1 MVADDTLDPPIISD
15 PEQLARLGVLKVPIP
30 DKLDA
35 AQWAFELSQVSPE
48 VMAAQG
54 DPEYSFY
61 RSFLEDPD
69 FPFEFILGEDS
80 EIGKS
85 ILRHFNVTKLDEI
98 RLDDAFCVHYN
109 MEQEDSSGAK
119 HMDPSDITVNMC
131 LERTEDVGGSEV
143 MFYGTKTLQNVE
155 RGTTDDDK
163 DESFR
168 FLVQQEAGYATI
180 HWGSHPHKTMAL
192 QRGKRTNIVITY
204 CYKDS
209 SRSDVSSRT
218 CYFTE

>member
-1 MVADDTLDPPIISD
+1 MFADDTLDPPIISD

-35 AQWAFELSQVSPE
+35 AQWAYELSQVSPE

-54 DPEYSFY
+54 DTEYSFY

-69 FPFEFILGEDS
+69 FPFEFVLGENS

-85 ILRHFNVTKLDEI
+85 ILRHFNVTKLDEV

-131 LERTEDVGGSEV
+131 LEKTEDVEGSEV
-143 MFYGTKTLQNVE
+143 VFYGTKTLENVGRTE
-155 RGTTDDDK
+155 DDDK
-163 DESFR
+163 DASYS
-168 FLVQQEAGYATI
+168 FLVQQEAGYATM
-180 HWGSHPHKTMAL
+180 HWGDHPHKTMAL
-192 QRGKRTNIVITY
+192 QKGKRTNIVFTY

-218 CYFTE
+218 CYFTQ

>member
-1 MVADDTLDPPIISD
+1 MFADETPDPPIPTISD

-35 AQWAFELSQVSPE
+35 TLWAFEFSQVTPE
-48 VMAAQG
+48 IMAAQG
-54 DPEYSFY
+54 DAEYSFY
-61 RSFLEDPD
+61 RSILDDPD
-69 FPFEFILGEDS
+69 FPFDFILDEDS
-80 EIGKS
+80 EIGKT

-109 MEQEDSSGAK
+109 MDQEDSTGAK

-131 LERTEDVGGSEV
+131 LERTEGVEGSEV
-143 MFYGTKTLQNVE
+143 MFYGSKTLQNVE
-155 RGTTDDDK
+155 RDK
-163 DESFR
+163 DESFK
-168 FLVQQEAGYATI
+168 FLVQQVAGYATI
-180 HWGSHPHKTMAL
+180 HWGSHPHQTMAL

-209 SRSDVSSRT
+209 SKSDVSSRT